1 MFYVINKHFLVYN
14 PGIKKKGKPLLNS
27 FSLVHWSCPVFSG
40 PPLALKH
47 KFSPSFE
54 KGPNYENTDTLPN
67 IPKELCLHN
76 AKADRKKEC
85 HQRLLFFVVV
95 VASKYISRGKNPINF
110 WKGGL
115 FLRMYLGYNPNHTYC
130 GGGGPWLWG
139 SGESVG
145 ENFWI

>member
-1 MFYVINKHFLVYN
+1 M
-14 PGIKKKGKPLLNS
+14 
-27 FSLVHWSCPVFSG
+27 FSG

-76 AKADRKKEC
+76 AKADRKKNAINV
-85 HQRLLFFVVV
+85 FYFVVV

-110 WKGGL
+110 
-115 FLRMYLGYNPNHTYC
+115 
-130 GGGGPWLWG
+130 
-139 SGESVG
+139 
-145 ENFWI
+145 